1 MLAQSSGWHDFGTLQ
16 WDLVLC
22 SALAW
27 ILVGAALIKG
37 VETSGKV
44 VYFTALFPYAV
55 LIVFAVKGKFET
67 RDCKRLIT
75 ILSKLPYF

>member
-1 MLAQSSGWHDFGTLQ
+1 MLAQSSGWDDYGTLQ

-27 ILVGAALIKG
+27 LLVAAALIKG

-44 VYFTALFPYAV
+44 VYFTALFPYVV
-55 LIVFAVKGKFET
+55 LIIFAVKGKDE
-67 RDCKRLIT
+67 L
-75 ILSKLPYF
+75 